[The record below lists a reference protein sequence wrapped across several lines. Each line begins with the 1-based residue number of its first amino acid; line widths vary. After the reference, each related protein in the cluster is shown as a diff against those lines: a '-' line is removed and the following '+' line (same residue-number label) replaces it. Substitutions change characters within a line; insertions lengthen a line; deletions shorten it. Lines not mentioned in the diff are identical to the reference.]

1 MTITKEQFERCERME
16 AAGGPKSQAEAMLYH
31 QYKQQK
37 QQLDDARKLGKEH
50 FQSEI
55 LEKLLEVQQLE
66 RSIEKLQGQLHKSLL
81 RKRRILVKE
90 NYQTE
95 LLNKLAGR
103 FLCMTMRTKKHT
115 VTELFNHRTAT

>member
-1 MTITKEQFERCERME
+1 MTMTKEQFEHCERME

-37 QQLDDARKLGKEH
+37 QQLDGARKVGKEH

-66 RSIEKLQGQLHKSLL
+66 RSIEKLQGQLQNEKFALENMTKTLVLL
-81 RKRRILVKE
+81 E
-90 NYQTE
+90 D
-95 LLNKLAGR
+95 
-103 FLCMTMRTKKHT
+103 
-115 VTELFNHRTAT
+115 

>member
-1 MTITKEQFERCERME
+1 MTMTKEQFERCERSYEKMK

-37 QQLDDARKLGKEH
+37 QQLEDTRQVGKEQ

-66 RSIEKLQGQLHKSLL
+66 RSIEKLKGQLQNEKLSLENMTKILVLL
-81 RKRRILVKE
+81 RD
-90 NYQTE
+90 E
-95 LLNKLAGR
+95 L
-103 FLCMTMRTKKHT
+103 
-115 VTELFNHRTAT
+115 

>member
-37 QQLDDARKLGKEH
+37 QQLDGARKVGKEL

-66 RSIEKLQGQLHKSLL
+66 RSIEKLQGQLQNEKLSLENMT
-81 RKRRILVKE
+81 KTLVLVGD
-90 NYQTE
+90 E
-95 LLNKLAGR
+95 L
-103 FLCMTMRTKKHT
+103 
-115 VTELFNHRTAT
+115 

>member
-1 MTITKEQFERCERME
+1 MTMTKEQFERCERSYERME

-37 QQLDDARKLGKEH
+37 QQLDGARKVGKEH

-66 RSIEKLQGQLHKSLL
+66 RSIEKLQGQLQN
-81 RKRRILVKE
+81 E
-90 NYQTE
+90 
-95 LLNKLAGR
+95 KLA
-103 FLCMTMRTKKHT
+103 LENMTKTL
-115 VTELFNHRTAT
+115 VLLED